1 VLILSRTKFYST
13 GIAMNR
19 RYITIIMMLFFTC
32 VLVFS
37 WRNTWINTVSIGHD
51 DEMLVHGFFDA
62 ESFVGQYMRWSTDV
76 ATVRVLHPPLGL
88 AVATVR
94 LLNRYPAGTPPP
106 AVTLLWSN
114 TPSLMIHTIKPGYI
128 RSYMSL
134 IRSTSALPW
143 YEELT
148 IKSTTWKSVSDTR
161 SLGVVVSAV
170 GLRATTL
177 MLPIPA
183 PAIFGAGILLI
194 LLIIVSCQYV
204 FVQQVWQITVSAV
217 VVMGIIYAGVV
228 QPYSM
233 QPFLLEGCVGVV
245 GILLGYVLFMQIR
258 RKKKSITGAIIP
270 QNNGWPWWLESPH
283 VMSRTHWVVVCLGG
297 LLCTVLMTWPVVFQ
311 ISDGVMTTPERVLNP
326 DLGQNVWN
334 VWHFVNTWQQ
344 GDLLWSRLVSAP
356 LAINMVTQSYGLT
369 NLIVSL
375 PVALLFGPV
384 VAANTIVL
392 LGFWAGIVLM
402 TVLAYR
408 VCGSLPLAFVI
419 GCLFVLTPAHLKNV
433 EWAADENAALH
444 WLVLVHLVGVWWLR
458 RPDVRR
464 SAGLVGTMIV
474 VSLSSGYF
482 GLFGMVYLS
491 LMVVISL
498 WARPLRDWRGSV
510 GIWYAI
516 VGVAWAG
523 VMAVLSSD
531 MTNPLRQ
538 AGVRWDATQIVISG
552 GKGLADWVMRQT
564 TWLHV
569 VSFADLVTPLS
580 NHPVWGLLPPI
591 VARPFPSEMGGYL
604 GLVCIGIFIWTLYSQ
619 PLTRIVGGFAG
630 VLILLSFGLDVK
642 LWYDQSFSPLPGL
655 FWGLD
660 VVGVFRNASRPGLFL
675 LYAWIPLLLV
685 ISYGL
690 PQITRRWLLVL
701 LCVAMIVDFLP
712 PRWVVV
718 PIRATAGAALIPH
731 DGPRGAVLTLPVG
744 KNDQQPLIDQMCHLR
759 PIVTGYLARTPI
771 YPVDWGVLTQP
782 ADQTQ
787 LLLPYAGVTALQN
800 MGIRYIVT
808 QNLATTN
815 AVQALANDGVQA
827 KSMAGNDRLFV
838 VPDGTLPVLMT
849 GTGWWDQESSGGRR
863 WRWTA
868 SDADL
873 VLFSSTPRQIEL
885 VVHVST
891 LAGGVSEWTLND
903 RSIGSLAIAAQPE
916 QTERVLTFVIP
927 AGRSVLHIYTPTVLD
942 GNGRVLGLAFTQLY
956 VRSAKNL
963 PLFAAIPELP
973 YPTKSYCVLTTP

>member
-1 VLILSRTKFYST
+1 
-13 GIAMNR
+13 MNR
-19 RYITIIMMLFFTC
+19 RYITIIMLLLSTC
-32 VLVFS
+32 VLVLV
-37 WRNTWINTVSIGHD
+37 WRNTWINTVPIGHD
-51 DEMLVHGFFDA
+51 DEMFVHGFFDP
-62 ESFVGQYMRWSTDV
+62 ESFAGQYMRWSTDV
-76 ATVRVLHPPLGL
+76 ATVRVLQPSPGL
-88 AVATVR
+88 VVATVR

-106 AVTLLWSN
+106 VVTLSWPN
-114 TPSLMIHTIKPGYI
+114 TPPLVIDTIKPGYI

-134 IRSTSALPW
+134 IRSTSALSW

-204 FVQQVWQITVSAV
+204 FVQQAWQIAIPAV
-217 VVMGIIYAGVV
+217 VAIGIICAGVV
-228 QPYSM
+228 QPYRI

-245 GILLGYVLFMQIR
+245 GVVLGYVLFRQISR
-258 RKKKSITGAIIP
+258 QKKSITGAIILP
-270 QNNGWPWWLESPH
+270 NNAWPWWLESPH
-283 VMSRTHWVVVCLGG
+283 VISRWHWIAVCLGA

-311 ISDGVMTTPERVLNP
+311 ISDGVMTTPDRALNP
-326 DLGQNVWN
+326 DLAQNVWN
-334 VWHFVNTWQQ
+334 VWHFANTWQE
-344 GDLLWSRLVSAP
+344 GDLLWSRLVSTP

-392 LGFWAGIVLM
+392 LGFWVGIVLM

-444 WLVLVHLVGVWWLR
+444 WLVVVHLVGVWWLR

-464 SAGLVGTMIV
+464 SACLVGTMVV

-491 LMVVISL
+491 LMVGISL
-498 WARPLRDWRGSV
+498 WVRPLRDWRIAV
-510 GIWYAI
+510 GMWYVL
-516 VGVAWAG
+516 VGVVWAG
-523 VMAVLSSD
+523 IMAVLSSEA
-531 MTNPLRQ
+531 TNPLRL
-538 AGVRWDATQIVISG
+538 AGVRWDATQITLNGS
-552 GKGLADWVMRQT
+552 KGLADWVMRQT
-564 TWLHV
+564 IWLHV

-580 NHPVWGLLPPI
+580 NHPLWGILPTI

-604 GLVCIGIFIWTLYSQ
+604 GLVCIGVFIWTLYTQ
-619 PLTRIVGGFAG
+619 PLTRSVGVFAG
-630 VLILLSFGLDVK
+630 VLVLLSFGLDVK
-642 LWYDQSFSPLPGL
+642 LWYDQPFPALPGL

-690 PQITRRWLLVL
+690 TQITHRWLLVL
-701 LCVAMIVDFLP
+701 LCGAMIVDFLP
-712 PRWVVV
+712 PEWVVV
-718 PIRATAGAALIPH
+718 PMRATAGAGLIPH
-731 DGPRGAVLTLPVG
+731 DGPSGAVLTLPVG
-744 KNDQQPLIDQMCHLR
+744 KNAQQPLLDQMCHLR
-759 PIVTGYLARTPI
+759 PIVTGYLARTPM
-771 YPVDWGVLTQP
+771 YPVDWSVLTQP

-787 LLLPYAGVTALQN
+787 LLLPRAGVTALQN
-800 MGIRYIVT
+800 MGIRYILT
-808 QNLATTN
+808 QKPAMTD

-827 KSMAGNDRLFV
+827 KGVAGDNRLFE
-838 VPDGTLPVLMT
+838 VPDGTLPVLMP
-849 GTGWWDQESSGGRR
+849 GTGWWDEESSEGRR

-868 SDADL
+868 GDADL

-885 VVHVST
+885 VVHAST

-903 RSIGSLAIAAQPE
+903 RSVGSLAIAAQPE
-916 QTERVLTFVIP
+916 QTERVLMFAIP
-927 AGRSVLHIYTPTVLD
+927 AGRSVLHIHTPTVLD
-942 GNGRVLGLAFTQLY
+942 ANGRVLGLAFTQLY
-956 VRSAKNL
+956 VRSAQDI
-963 PLFAAIPELP
+963 PLFVAIPELH
-973 YPTKSYCVLTTP
+973 YPTKSYCVLATP